1 MALFIED
8 DTTSVWLKDVMG
20 GVAGGGCPRIR
31 DSGVFLRR
39 YVPNVGTFQM

>member
-20 GVAGGGCPRIR
+20 GVAGGCPRIR

-39 YVPNVGTFQM
+39 YVPNVGKFQM